1 MDTVIKAMTGL
12 FFTLLL
18 VYIGIG
24 LILSSLHATR
34 ANRALSEYVDLIS
47 CSNYADDVIE
57 GCQKDAREQF
67 GGEHALIVD
76 KQTRAGSNHVRFATA
91 TLTYR
96 FQIPVMGFESVH
108 TAWAVIH

>member
-34 ANRALSEYVDLIS
+34 ANRALSEYVDRIS
-47 CSNYADDVIE
+47 CSNYADD
-57 GCQKDAREQF
+57 
-67 GGEHALIVD
+67 
-76 KQTRAGSNHVRFATA
+76 
-91 TLTYR
+91 
-96 FQIPVMGFESVH
+96 
-108 TAWAVIH
+108 